1 MILFF
6 PLCRAH
12 AARRCLAAA
21 ALCFSALAPLR
32 AAPAP
37 VTLLTNSLLDAKG
50 CHGGSAARYGR
61 SMNGQA
67 FQNDIL
73 ISLNGWQYTAW
84 YDTVGTIQNVLL
96 ARRSILGATAGP
108 WQTLDTDSNFL
119 NGDEPVWDAHNTIS
133 LGIDPR
139 DGTLHMSWDH
149 HGNTL
154 RYRRSAPG
162 LATYDDAAWG
172 SGLLQPEQNWL
183 RSAATPITGVTYP
196 IFFNAPDGALFFNY
210 RSGGS
215 TNGSNFVLP
224 WSPTSAVY
232 ASSHLV
238 TVRTG
243 TFTGPANKTAGAFT
257 STSRNAY
264 ANGWDFGPDGTLHYT
279 WTWREQGDDSNHD
292 ICYAY
297 SPDRGVKWY
306 NNVGTLIADNSGSS
320 GSAIPANITVASPGI
335 VVVPLDSRQMLINQQ
350 AQTVDAQGR
359 VHVVVSHRRQE
370 PGYEWVLGDSAFGG
384 ADDAYHHYVRDPG
397 TGVWTRHQLPLSQQ
411 PGSRPDIEA
420 AANGDLYAVFQTS
433 GRLVIAGATAAAA
446 YTDWT
451 ILATEGNN
459 YASEPRLDHAR
470 LRRAGVL
477 SVLVQENAPAS
488 TEPTPVPIRVL
499 DYALGPVFD
508 AFAGQDRRLN
518 DYDGDGLASVAL
530 EGRVGASSGLSAAS
544 HRWLGG
550 AGGATELATTA
561 APTLTL
567 AVGTHTLTYE
577 ATASSGGRVATDT
590 LVVEILPA
598 GQITA
603 TASTHDGNVP
613 ANTLD
618 GNLATR
624 WSASGLGQHIT
635 WDLGDVYLVRSLALA
650 FYLGDQRASFF
661 DLQSSLDGVT
671 FAPLLTGQQSSGASL
686 QPETFDFPD
695 LNTRYLRYV
704 GGGNS
709 QSLWNSLTEMSVV
722 REAANFDLDAD
733 GLDDDWEQLHF
744 GSLADA
750 PDADPDADGYTNLAE
765 FQAGSHPLSL
775 ASTPLD
781 TDADGLPDAWEQ
793 LYFSGLAQGPAGD
806 PDGDALSNLLE
817 YQLGTNP
824 AIFTTLPDDTDTDG
838 LPDAWERH
846 HFAGS
851 LAQTAPADPDGDGF
865 GNLAEYQAGSLPHL
879 AASHPLDTDGDG
891 LPDALA
897 PVRPYVLDDDTLHLW
912 HLDELVPPFANAADP
927 DHPLLGLLNGATAWL
942 PGPGGFGTSVNVNTG
957 ADTSRGIVTYAAA
970 LSSATTP
977 DTPPTFAWHASDG
990 AFTFEALVK
999 FDILPTTWTSNAQII
1014 SFDGDGTGAQDRVF
1028 QFRLIPLNGAPALSF
1043 NPLATGV
1050 TEPYAVPLPTSGSHA
1065 PDTSSWFHAAV
1076 TYDGRAGEAG
1086 NLKLYWTRLG
1096 AGATQANLLGG
1107 AGVLSADF
1115 DQGIHRGDFSL
1126 GNEARS
1132 TGGSTEVFPGRI
1144 DEVRISSV
1152 ARGPAGFLFA
1162 PYDTDGDGLPDD
1174 WESARF
1180 GRLDAASG
1188 SSDRDADGT
1197 SDRVEWLLDLDPLD
1211 GASAWRA
1218 ALAPL
1223 PAPGGGLVLNWPAR
1237 AGVRFRVERSTDL
1250 AAADWTTVANITA
1263 TGARASWTDAAAP
1276 APRAFYRLV
1285 IDLP

>member
-1 MILFF
+1 LRLVRVAFR
-6 PLCRAH
+6 L
-12 AARRCLAAA
+12 LASAIGIA
-21 ALCFSALAPLR
+21 ALAPLR

-73 ISLNGWQYTAW
+73 LSHNGWQYTAW

-96 ARRSILGATAGP
+96 ARRSILGVTVGE
-108 WQTLDTDSNFL
+108 WQTLDTGSDFT
-119 NGDEPVWDAHNTIS
+119 NGDETVWDAHNTIS

-172 SGLLQPEQNWL
+172 PGLLQPEQNWM

-238 TVRTG
+238 TVRAG
-243 TFTGPANKTAGAFT
+243 TFTGPANKTAGTFT

-264 ANGWDFGPDGTLHYT
+264 ANGWDFGPDGTLHTT

-306 NNVGTLIADNSGSS
+306 NNAGTLIADNSGTS
-320 GSAIPANITVASPGI
+320 GPTVPTNISVESPGI

-350 AQTVDAQGR
+350 SQTVDAQGR
-359 VHVVVSHRRQE
+359 VHVVVSHRRQD
-370 PGYEWVLGDSAFGG
+370 PGYEWTLGDGAFGG
-384 ADDAYHHYVRDPG
+384 ADDVYHHYVRDPG
-397 TGVWTRHQLPLSQQ
+397 TGDWTRHILPLSQQ

-446 YTDWT
+446 YADWA

-470 LRRAGVL
+470 LRRTGVL

-499 DYALGPVFD
+499 DFALGPVFD
-508 AFAGQDRRLN
+508 AFAGQDRRLS
-518 DYDGDGLASVAL
+518 DYDGDGVVSVAL
-530 EGRVGASSGLSAAS
+530 EGRVDATSGLSVAS

-550 AGGATELATTA
+550 AGGAAVLATTA

-577 ATASSGGRVATDT
+577 ATANLGGRVATDT

-603 TASTHDGNVP
+603 TASAHDGNVP

-624 WSASGLGQHIT
+624 WSASGLGQQIT
-635 WDLGDVYLVRSLALA
+635 WDLGDVFLVRSFALA
-650 FYLGDQRASFF
+650 FYLGDQRVTFF
-661 DLQSSLDGVT
+661 DLQSSLDGIT
-671 FAPLLTGQQSSGASL
+671 FAPLLTGQQSSGTTL

-704 GGGNS
+704 GQGNS
-709 QSLWNSLTEMSVV
+709 QSLWNSLTEMNVV
-722 REAANFDLDAD
+722 REAADFDLDDD

-744 GSLADA
+744 GSLAA
-750 PDADPDADGYTNLAE
+750 TPGADPDADGHSNLAE
-765 FQAGSHPLSL
+765 FQAGSDPANP
-775 ASTPLD
+775 ASNPLD
-781 TDADGLPDAWEQ
+781 TDADSLPDAWET
-793 LYFSGLAQGPAGD
+793 LHFSGLAQTPAAD
-806 PDGDALSNLLE
+806 PDGDALSNQLE
-817 YQLGTNP
+817 YQLGTPPNV
-824 AIFTTLPDDTDTDG
+824 FTTLPDDSDTDG

-865 GNLAEYQAGSLPHL
+865 GNLAEYQASSRP
-879 AASHPLDTDGDG
+879 ADPASHPLDTDGDR
-891 LPDALA
+891 LPDALS
-897 PVRPYVLDDDTLHLW
+897 PLRPYEVDDHTLHLW
-912 HLDELVPPFANAADP
+912 HLDELAPPFANAADP
-927 DHPLLGLLNGATAWL
+927 EHPLLGLLNGATAWL
-942 PGPGGFGTSVNVNTG
+942 PGPGGFGPSVNVNTG

-977 DTPPTFAWHASDG
+977 DTPPAFAWHGSDG

-999 FDILPTTWTSNAQII
+999 FDTLPAPWTSNAQII
-1014 SFDGDGTGAQDRVF
+1014 GFEGDGSGAQDRVF
-1028 QFRLIPLNGAPALSF
+1028 QFRLAPLNNAPALQF

-1050 TEPYAVPLPTSGSHA
+1050 TGAHSVPLPTSGPHA
-1065 PDTSSWFHAAV
+1065 PDTTSWFHVAV

-1096 AGATQANLLGG
+1096 SGATQANLLGG

-1115 DQGIHRGDFSL
+1115 DQTIHQGDFSL

-1132 TGGSTEVFPGRI
+1132 SGGSTEVFPGRI
-1144 DEVRISSV
+1144 DEVRISAV

-1188 SSDRDADGT
+1188 SSDGDADGM
-1197 SDRVEWLLDLDPLD
+1197 SDRVEWLLDLDPLA
-1211 GASAWRA
+1211 GSESWRM
-1218 ALAPL
+1218 ALAPVA
-1223 PAPGGGLVLNWPAR
+1223 APGVGYTLTWPAR
-1237 AGVRFRVERSTDL
+1237 AGLRFPVERATDL
-1250 AAADWTTVANITA
+1250 TAGDWTPVATVTA
-1263 TGARASWTDAAAP
+1263 VDATAAWTDVAP
-1276 APRAFYRLV
+1276 PTPQAFYRVVLT
-1285 IDLP
+1285 LP

>member
-1 MILFF
+1 M
-6 PLCRAH
+6 
-12 AARRCLAAA
+12 
-21 ALCFSALAPLR
+21 LAPLC

-73 ISLNGWQYTAW
+73 LSHNGWQYTAW
-84 YDTVGTIQNVLL
+84 YDTVGTIQNMLL
-96 ARRSILGATAGP
+96 ARRSILGVTVGE
-108 WQTLDTDSNFL
+108 WQALDTGSDFT
-119 NGDEPVWDAHNTIS
+119 NGDETVWDAHNTIS

-162 LATYDDAAWG
+162 LATYDDTAWG
-172 SGLLQPEQNWL
+172 PGLLQPEQNWL
-183 RSAATPITGVTYP
+183 RSASSPVTGVTYP

-215 TNGSNFVLP
+215 TNGSNFILP

-243 TFTGPANKTAGAFT
+243 TFTGPANKTAGTFT

-264 ANGWDFGPDGTLHYT
+264 TNGWDFGPDGTLHAT

-306 NNVGTLIADNSGSS
+306 NNAGTLIADNSGSS
-320 GSAIPANITVASPGI
+320 GPTVPTNISVESPGI

-350 AQTVDAQGR
+350 SQTVDAQGR
-359 VHVVVSHRRQE
+359 VHVVVSHRRQD
-370 PGYEWVLGDSAFGG
+370 PGYEWTLGDGAFGG
-384 ADDAYHHYVRDPG
+384 VDDAYHHYVRDPG
-397 TGVWTRHQLPLSQQ
+397 TGVWTRQILPLSQQ
-411 PGSRPDIEA
+411 PGNRPDIEA
-420 AANGDLYAVFQTS
+420 TTNGDLYAVFQTS

-508 AFAGQDRRLN
+508 AFAGQDRRLS
-518 DYDGDGLASVAL
+518 DYDGDGVVSVTL
-530 EGRVGASSGLSAAS
+530 EGRVGATSGLSVAS
-544 HRWLGG
+544 HRWLAG

-577 ATASSGGRVATDT
+577 ATANLAGRVATDT

-603 TASTHDGNVP
+603 TASAHDGNVP

-624 WSASGLGQHIT
+624 WSASGLGQHMT
-635 WDLGDVYLVRSLALA
+635 WDLGDVFLVRSFALA
-650 FYLGDQRASFF
+650 FYLGDQRVTFF

-671 FAPLLTGQQSSGASL
+671 FSPLLTGQQSSGTTL

-704 GGGNS
+704 GQGNS
-709 QSLWNSLTEMSVV
+709 QSLWNSLTEMTVV
-722 REAANFDLDAD
+722 RDAANFDLDAD
-733 GLDDDWEQLHF
+733 GLADDWEQLHF
-744 GSLADA
+744 GSLAA
-750 PDADPDADGYTNLAE
+750 TPAADPDADGHSNRAE
-765 FQAGSHPLSL
+765 FQAGSDPANP
-775 ASTPLD
+775 ASNPLD
-781 TDADGLPDAWEQ
+781 TDADGLPDAWET
-793 LYFSGLAQGPAGD
+793 LHFSGLVQTPAAD
-806 PDGDALSNLLE
+806 PDGDALSNQLE
-817 YQLGTNP
+817 YQLGTPPNV
-824 AIFTTLPDDTDTDG
+824 FTSLPDDSDTDG

-851 LAQTAPADPDGDGF
+851 LAQIAPADPDGDGF
-865 GNLAEYQAGSLPHL
+865 GNLAEYQAASRP
-879 AASHPLDTDGDG
+879 ADPASHPLDTDGDR
-891 LPDALA
+891 LPDALS
-897 PVRPYVLDDDTLHLW
+897 PLRPYEVDDQTLHLW
-912 HLDELVPPFANAADP
+912 HLDELAPPFANAADP
-927 DHPLLGLLNGATAWL
+927 EHPLLGLFNGATAWL
-942 PGPGGFGTSVNVNTG
+942 PGPGGFGPSVNFNTG

-977 DTPPTFAWHASDG
+977 DTPATFAWHGSDG

-999 FDILPTTWTSNAQII
+999 FDSLPTTWTTNAHII
-1014 SFDGDGTGAQDRVF
+1014 GFDGDGTGSQDRVF
-1028 QFRLIPLNGAPALSF
+1028 QFRLVPVNGALALQF

-1050 TEPYAVPLPTSGSHA
+1050 AGVYSVPLPATGPHA
-1065 PDTSSWFHAAV
+1065 PDTTSWFHAAV
-1076 TYDGRAGEAG
+1076 AYDGRAGAPG
-1086 NLKLYWTRLG
+1086 NLRLYWTRLG
-1096 AGATQANLLGG
+1096 SGAPQAHLLGD
-1107 AGVLSADF
+1107 AGSLTADF
-1115 DQGIHRGDFSL
+1115 DQTLHQGDFSL

-1132 TGGSTEVFPGRI
+1132 SGGNTEMFPGRI
-1144 DEVRISSV
+1144 DEVRISAV
-1152 ARGPAGFLFA
+1152 ARGADEFLFQ
-1162 PYDTDGDGLPDD
+1162 PHDTDGDGLPDA
-1174 WESARF
+1174 WEQARF

-1188 SSDRDADGT
+1188 SSDRDGDGT
-1197 SDRVEWLLDLDPLD
+1197 PDRLEWLLDLAPLD

-1223 PAPGGGLVLNWPAR
+1223 PAPGGGLALNWPAR
-1237 AGVRFRVERSTDL
+1237 AGLRFRVERATDL

-1276 APRAFYRLV
+1276 VPRTFYRLV
-1285 IDLP
+1285 LAPP

>member
-1 MILFF
+1 M
-6 PLCRAH
+6 
-12 AARRCLAAA
+12 RRCLAAV
-21 ALCFSALAPLR
+21 ALCLSALQ

-50 CHGGSAARYGR
+50 CLGGSAARYGR
-61 SMNGQA
+61 AMNGQA

-73 ISLNGWQYTAW
+73 LSHNGWQYTSW
-84 YDTVGTIQNVLL
+84 YDTIGTTQNVLL
-96 ARRSILGATAGP
+96 ARRSILGATSGT
-108 WQTLDTDSNFL
+108 WQIVDTGSDFT
-119 NGDEPVWDAHNTIS
+119 NGDETVWDAHNTIS

-139 DGTLHMSWDH
+139 DGTLHLSWDH

-162 LATYDDAAWG
+162 LATHDDASWAT
-172 SGLLQPEQNWL
+172 GLLQSEQNWL
-183 RSAATPITGVTYP
+183 RSASTPVTGVTYP
-196 IFFNAPDGALFFNY
+196 IFFNAPDGTLFFNY

-215 TNGSNFVLP
+215 TNGSNYVLP
-224 WSPTSAVY
+224 WSPTSSVY

-243 TFTGPANKTAGAFT
+243 TFTGPANKTEGTFT

-306 NNVGTLIADNSGSS
+306 NNAGTLIADNSGSS
-320 GSAIPANITVASPGI
+320 GPSIPANISVASPGI

-350 AQTVDAQGR
+350 SQTVDAQGR
-359 VHVVVSHRRQE
+359 VHVVVTHRRQE
-370 PGYEWVLGDSAFGG
+370 PGYEWTLGDSAFGG
-384 ADDAYHHYVRDPG
+384 ADDAYHHYVRDPA
-397 TGVWTRHQLPLSQQ
+397 TRVWTRHQLPLSQQ

-420 AANGDLYAVFQTS
+420 AANGDLYAVFLTS
-433 GRLVIAGATAAAA
+433 GRLVIAGATATAA
-446 YTDWT
+446 YADWT
-451 ILATEGNN
+451 ILTTEGNN

-470 LRRAGVL
+470 LRRAGIL
-477 SVLVQENAPAS
+477 SVLMQENAPSS

-499 DYALGPVFD
+499 DYALGPVFE

-518 DYDGDGLASVAL
+518 DYDGDGVASFTL
-530 EGRVGASSGLSAAS
+530 DGRVGATSGLAAAS
-544 HRWLGG
+544 HRWLS
-550 AGGATELATTA
+550 GATVLATTA
-561 APTLTL
+561 APSLTL
-567 AVGTHTLTYE
+567 AVGPHTLTYE
-577 ATASSGGRVATDT
+577 ATANSGGRVATDT
-590 LVVEILPA
+590 VVVEILPA

-603 TASTHDGNVP
+603 TASANDGNVP

-650 FYLGDQRASFF
+650 FYLGDQRASLF

-671 FAPLLTGQQSSGASL
+671 FAPLLSGRQSSGTTL
-686 QPETFDFPD
+686 QLETFDFPD

-704 GGGNS
+704 GQGNS
-709 QSLWNSLTEMSVV
+709 QSLWNSLTEMSVA
-722 REAANFDLDAD
+722 RDAANFDLDAD
-733 GLDDDWEQLHF
+733 GLADDWEQLHF
-744 GSLADA
+744 GSLAA
-750 PDADPDADGYTNLAE
+750 TPGADPDSDGHTNLAE
-765 FQAGSHPLSL
+765 FQADSDPVSP
-775 ASTPLD
+775 ASTPND
-781 TDADGLPDAWEQ
+781 TDADGLPDAWEK
-793 LYFSGLAQGPAGD
+793 LYFTGLAQTPTGD

-817 YQLGTNP
+817 YQLGTPPNS
-824 AIFTTLPDDTDTDG
+824 FTTLPNDADTDG
-838 LPDAWERH
+838 LPDAWETH
-846 HFAGS
+846 YFGNLTPSA
-851 LAQTAPADPDGDGF
+851 AADPDGDGF
-865 GNLAEYQAGSLPHL
+865 GNLAEYQAGSLPNV
-879 AASHPLDTDGDG
+879 AASHPLDSDGDG

-912 HLDELVPPFANAADP
+912 HLDERAPPFANAADP
-927 DHPLLGLLNGATAWL
+927 EHPLLGLLNGATAWL
-942 PGPGGFGTSVNVNTG
+942 PGPGGFGTSINVNTG

-977 DTPPTFAWHASDG
+977 DTPPTFAWHGSDG

-999 FDILPTTWTSNAQII
+999 LDALPTGNAQII
-1014 SFDGDGTGAQDRVF
+1014 GFEGDGSGGQDRVF
-1028 QFRLIPLNGAPALSF
+1028 QFRLVVASGAPALQF
-1043 NPLATGV
+1043 NSLPTGV
-1050 TEPYAVPLPTSGSHA
+1050 GGSYTVPLPTSGPHA
-1065 PDTSSWFHAAV
+1065 PDTSSWFHVAV

-1096 AGATQANLLGG
+1096 SGATQANLLGG

-1115 DQGIHRGDFSL
+1115 DQTIHQGDFSL

-1132 TGGSTEVFPGRI
+1132 SGGSTEVFPGRI
-1144 DEVRISSV
+1144 DEVRISAV

-1162 PYDTDGDGLPDD
+1162 PFDTDGDGLPDD
-1174 WESARF
+1174 WEIARF

-1188 SSDRDADGT
+1188 SSDRDQDGT
-1197 SDRVEWLLDLDPLD
+1197 LDRVEWLLDTDPLS
-1211 GASAWRA
+1211 GASGWRLVLEPVA
-1218 ALAPL
+1218 
-1223 PAPGGGLVLNWPAR
+1223 APGGGFVVSWPAR
-1237 AGVRFRVERSTDL
+1237 AGLRFRLERATDL
-1250 AAADWTTVANITA
+1250 LAADWATMGSVTALGPVA
-1263 TGARASWTDAAAP
+1263 RWTDVMP
-1276 APRAFYRLV
+1276 PVPRAFYRAILT
-1285 IDLP
+1285 PP